1 MERVVQSFIHAREI
15 FAAVVLGCFILT
27 VSPAQVSASAA
38 LEVETLIKTTC
49 STCHKFEGKEES
61 RFNLKAPDLMWGG
74 SKYQRDWLIRWLT
87 GKEPMLYA
95 KSYRWDQGQ
104 EPDVHMAVTLEQANA
119 IVNKVITQGG
129 VLDMQAITDAATQA
143 TISTDNSTFK
153 LYLWVIIVCWL
164 ISIVDAWVT
173 GKKSTETSV

>member
-1 MERVVQSFIHAREI
+1 MKKSSKALVLSGLVFPGLGQIILKRYKA
-15 FAAVVLGCFILT
+15 AAVI
-27 VSPAQVSASAA
+27 
-38 LEVETLIKTTC
+38 
-49 STCHKFEGKEES
+49 
-61 RFNLKAPDLMWGG
+61 
-74 SKYQRDWLIRWLT
+74 
-87 GKEPMLYA
+87 ML
-95 KSYRWDQGQ
+95 
-104 EPDVHMAVTLEQANA
+104 AVAISFYKMLSIALEQANA